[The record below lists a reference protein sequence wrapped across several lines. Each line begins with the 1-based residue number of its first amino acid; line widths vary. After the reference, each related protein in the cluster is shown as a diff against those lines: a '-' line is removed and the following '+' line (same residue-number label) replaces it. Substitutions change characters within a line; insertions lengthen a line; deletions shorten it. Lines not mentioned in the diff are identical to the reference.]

1 MYSFN
6 LFWAAVKK
14 LSVSILE
21 KSLRRDICSF
31 VSTLLVLVVTKKGKW
46 SEILVIMKPDFG
58 VMVIF
63 TQPHPEQIWERPA
76 LNPWHQGTGV
86 KYHQTLNP
94 LILTVSNL
102 YIKNV
107 FCNCTHTKITISS
120 LSALYFFS
128 DCIQSV
134 SPFCYICS
142 FDFGVGLVGFRA
154 MMGNFNM
161 TEALNN

>member
-1 MYSFN
+1 M
-6 LFWAAVKK
+6 
-14 LSVSILE
+14 
-21 KSLRRDICSF
+21 
-31 VSTLLVLVVTKKGKW
+31 
-46 SEILVIMKPDFG
+46 IMKPDFG

-120 LSALYFFS
+120 LSALYFFLIIYNLS
-128 DCIQSV
+128 HRFVIYAV
-134 SPFCYICS
+134 
-142 FDFGVGLVGFRA
+142 FDFGVGVVGLRA
-154 MMGNFNM
+154 MMANFNM
-161 TEALNN
+161 REASSSHVGVCYCRLEVYYSHIEVEMAYI